1 MLCFLGWFLIV
12 AVFVALT
19 WTLSKIYR
27 FGSVVLAYGSLIVF
41 VALTCLIEWL
51 IKHCSYTYI

>member
-27 FGSVVLAYGSLIVF
+27 FGSVVLAYAILAVF

-51 IKHCSYTYI
+51 IKHCS